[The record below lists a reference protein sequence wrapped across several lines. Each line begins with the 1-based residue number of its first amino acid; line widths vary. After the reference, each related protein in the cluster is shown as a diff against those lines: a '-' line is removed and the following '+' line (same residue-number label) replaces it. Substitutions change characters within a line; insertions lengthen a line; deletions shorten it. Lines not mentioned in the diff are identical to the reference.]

1 MHYKIGDEVPGDV
14 TCPGID
20 WVWTA
25 PGNWMYYPQTA
36 QKAQMAG
43 PSLFNLL
50 EHKSSAERKEY
61 PVKTG
66 VIDYFRD
73 ALFRVAKVS
82 YDGNQKHNPGQPT
95 HWARGKSNDHQDC
108 CARHLFCNE
117 AELDAAEC
125 AWRALA
131 HLQLLLEKKYNI
143 APPPGCK

>member
-1 MHYKIGDEVPGDV
+1 MQYKIGDEVPGDQV
-14 TCPGID
+14 KPGVY
-20 WVWTA
+20 WVRTKS
-25 PGNWMYYPQTA
+25 GNWMYNPT
-36 QKAQMAG
+36 M
-43 PSLFNLL
+43 FRDLL
-50 EHKSSAERKEY
+50 EGKTSAERKEY

-117 AELDAAEC
+117 DELEAAEC